1 MLNQVVSSYLRK
13 CITRGSTN
21 CSVQVQFTI
30 KHDRMSQGGVQ
41 NWLNLLEIL
50 RIFVAAARYYMQP
63 RARASRNIGGGT
75 LGTFDFCVQFIV
87 WPNKAEL
94 GRKHM

>member
-1 MLNQVVSSYLRK
+1 
-13 CITRGSTN
+13 
-21 CSVQVQFTI
+21 
-30 KHDRMSQGGVQ
+30 MSQGGVQ
-41 NWLNLLEIL
+41 NLLNLLEIL

-87 WPNKAEL
+87 WATKPSWAENTCDSYITS
-94 GRKHM
+94 GSAIFEMEQ